1 MNPSIRVLALAVGLA
16 VVAIGCTDQQNAAP
30 GAPAGAAAP
39 AAANVDVSTLK
50 VVQWGPKSTKAGATF
65 NAQPD
70 GNSGMFVEL
79 SGDVPLTKFEG
90 TIGGK
95 PLSGVVASGKVVTA
109 TIPAEYLATPGTY
122 PVELVVPAQNARIA
136 VGNFTVEGEGVTAPA
151 DAAAPATAPTDAAAT
166 PATTDPAAAGS
177 TPAADAPAAGT
188 TPPTP

>member
-1 MNPSIRVLALAVGLA
+1 MNPSVRVLVLAVGLA
-16 VVAIGCTDQQNAAP
+16 VATVGCTDQQNAAP
-30 GAPAGAAAP
+30 GAPGADGAAP

-50 VVQWGPKSTKAGATF
+50 VVQWGPKTTKAGTPF

-122 PVELVVPAQNARIA
+122 PIELIVPAQNARIA
-136 VGNFTVEGEGVTAPA
+136 VGDFTVEGEGATAPA
-151 DAAAPATAPTDAAAT
+151 DAAAPADATAT
-166 PATTDPAAAGS
+166 PAATDPAAAG
-177 TPAADAPAAGT
+177 TAPADPAAPAAGT
-188 TPPTP
+188 PAPTP

>member
-1 MNPSIRVLALAVGLA
+1 MNPSIRLLALTLAAGLA
-16 VVAIGCTDQQNAAP
+16 VVAVGCTDQQNAAP
-30 GAPAGAAAP
+30 GAPANDTAAP

-50 VVQWGPKSTKAGATF
+50 IVQWGPKSTKAGTMF

-79 SGDVPLTKFEG
+79 SGDAPLTKFEG

-95 PLSGVVASGKVVTA
+95 PLSGVIASGKVVTA

-136 VGNFTVEGEGVTAPA
+136 VGNFTVEGEGAS
-151 DAAAPATAPTDAAAT
+151 APTDA
-166 PATTDPAAAGS
+166 
-177 TPAADAPAAGT
+177 APAAGT
-188 TPPTP
+188 TPTTP